1 MQTVMLEV
9 QVAEAVARPVF
20 TLYTTR
26 SSADTIAMGENRLP
40 VTGTQTST
48 MTSGVQSNT
57 KEERIA
63 RILDATLEVFSEFSF
78 VDATTGEIARRAR
91 VSKRDIYAYFPN
103 KQALLMGI
111 IVREMQ
117 RQDESFRQLVL
128 RLARLRSL
136 RSKLEGI
143 GLAVVDEILSPKM
156 GVVRRLVASESIN
169 QPFLGELYFEGGIAQ
184 RCKLIA
190 EILSAHQPEKSRAH
204 DAKQDATPHRAA
216 QRYFATIAYFPST
229 MTQVGL
235 RDEWTEPACKAHVAA
250 ETEVFLRAHPIFA

>member
-1 MQTVMLEV
+1 
-9 QVAEAVARPVF
+9 
-20 TLYTTR
+20 
-26 SSADTIAMGENRLP
+26 
-40 VTGTQTST
+40 
-48 MTSGVQSNT
+48 MTSSSQSNT
-57 KEERIA
+57 REERIA
-63 RILDATLEVFSEFSF
+63 RILDSTLEVFSEFSF
-78 VDATTGEIARRAR
+78 VDATTGEIAKRAR

-117 RQDESFRQLVL
+117 RQDESFRQLVV
-128 RLARLRSL
+128 RLGKLRSL

-156 GVVRRLVASESIN
+156 GVVRRLVVSESIS
-169 QPFLGELYFEGGIAQ
+169 QPFLGDLYFEGGIAQ

-190 EILSAHQPEKSRAH
+190 EILAAHHPETSSAN
-204 DAKQDATPHRAA
+204 DAAPNPAPDLAA

-235 RDEWTEPACKAHVAA
+235 RDEWTEPACRAHVAA
-250 ETEVFLRAHPIFA
+250 ETEVFLKAHPIFA